1 MAKSGYLVPDADA
14 MIEMRIL
21 NSRFIGLVSRVESAE
36 EARGYVQSVRKRFPD
51 ASHYVFAFA
60 AGFGNTIIHGM
71 SDDGEPSGTAGK
83 PVLSVVK
90 GSDLGDIVTVVV
102 RYFGGIKLGTGGLVR
117 AYTATAKAV
126 LEKVTSIRKIHR
138 VSAVIT
144 VDYAQYDICKKT
156 VAEHEG
162 VLNRVEFNNQ
172 VSLYVALPWECVD
185 EIVTTLGD
193 FTSGR
198 ACVSVDGYQ

>member
-1 MAKSGYLVPDADA
+1 MPKPGYLVPDADA

-21 NSRFIGLVSRVESAE
+21 NSRFIGLVSRAESTE
-36 EARGYVQSVRKRFPD
+36 EARRYVQSVRKRFPD

-60 AGFGNTIIHGM
+60 AGFGNTTIHGM

-102 RYFGGIKLGTGGLVR
+102 RYFGGTKLGTGGLVR
-117 AYTATAKAV
+117 AYTATTKAV
-126 LEKVTSIRKIHR
+126 LEKVTRVRKIHR

-156 VAEHEG
+156 VVEHEG
-162 VLNRVEFNNQ
+162 VLNRVEFNNL
-172 VSLYVALPWECVD
+172 VSLYVALPRECVD
-185 EIVTTLGD
+185 KIVTTVGD